1 MKFDCLLT
9 GIGGQ
14 GSVLAAKILA
24 QTALE
29 QGYAAQTFERLGM
42 AQRGGSV
49 ASHLRIGRENIGPV
63 IPLHQADLL
72 IGLEPA
78 EALRHLPYLK
88 GGSAIIN
95 KQPAFTGSTLYAAEA
110 VLNELR
116 QNLPQAI
123 FVDGAALCRHA
134 GNFQTINVILLG
146 LAAKKNLL
154 PFSPEAILQ
163 SMKKVLPEKLLAV
176 NQQAFAIGAAAA
188 KQKSRSS
195 C

>member
-24 QTALE
+24 QTALA
-29 QGYAAQTFERLGM
+29 QGYPAQTFERLGM

-49 ASHLRIGRENIGPV
+49 ASHLRLGRENIGPV

-72 IGLEPA
+72 IGFEPA

-88 GGSAIIN
+88 RDGKAVIN
-95 KQPAFTGSTLYAAEA
+95 QEPTFSGMPYSAEA
-110 VLNELR
+110 VLHELR
-116 QNLPQAI
+116 QFLPQAI
-123 FVDGAALCRHA
+123 FVAGADLCRRA
-134 GNFQTINVILLG
+134 GNFQTLNVILLG
-146 LAAKKNLL
+146 LAAQKGLL
-154 PFSPEAILQ
+154 PFSPEDLLL
-163 SMKKVLPEKLLAV
+163 SMKKILPEKFLAV
-176 NQQAFAIGAAAA
+176 NQRAFAIGAAAA
-188 KQKSRSS
+188 KQKKRSS